1 MPKPAR
7 TEPLPRE
14 ALEALDK
21 RIANLGASGAQEDDY
36 IGRLGR
42 LITKYKIKL
51 PSVQVIVCVGGGVHG
66 PMHA

>member
-7 TEPLPRE
+7 TEALPRE

-42 LITKYKIKL
+42 RITKYKIKL
-51 PSVQVIVCVGGGVHG
+51 PSMQVCVGGQGACMG
-66 PMHA
+66 PCMR